1 MRATLFASMLG
12 FFAVNLQAGS
22 GDAPAWNAKGA
33 AAYMDQR
40 AAWWSTWKSAARDH
54 DTFCVSCHT
63 ALPYALARPAM
74 RSLLAE
80 QAPSVNEQKLLEN
93 VRKRVTLWSEVKP
106 LYPGDKST
114 ESRGSEAVL
123 NALILVTYDAASG
136 KMSAETRQALDNM
149 WPLQV
154 KTGDK
159 KGALEWM
166 NFHYE
171 PWESAD
177 SQYWGA
183 TLAAIAV
190 GAAPKEYRAIP
201 EVRDNLKMLVEY
213 LRQTRPE
220 QPLGNRVGLLWAS
233 TKIPGLLQPAERTAI
248 VNEILGKQQ
257 EDGGWSSASLIT
269 ATWKRKDES
278 PQETRSDG
286 YGTGLIAY
294 VLEQAGAKGQLSRAL
309 AWLSKNQD
317 KTGGFWPGWSLNKQ
331 RDPASDAG
339 KFMSDAGTAYA
350 VLALM
355 GAGAGNSGT
364 E

>member
-40 AAWWSTWKSAARDH
+40 AGWWSTWKSAARDH

-63 ALPYALARPAM
+63 ALPYALARPAL
-74 RSLLAE
+74 RSALAE
-80 QAPSVNEQKLLEN
+80 QGPSVNERQLLDN
-93 VRKRVTLWSEVKP
+93 VRKRVKLWAEVKP

-123 NALILVTYDAASG
+123 NALILVTNDASG
-136 KMSAETRQALDNM
+136 KLSDETRQALDNM

-171 PWESAD
+171 PWEADD

-190 GAAPKEYRAIP
+190 GTAPKDYRATP
-201 EVRDNLKMLVEY
+201 EVRDNLKLLVEY
-213 LRQTRPE
+213 LRQAQQG

-257 EDGGWSSASLIT
+257 EDGGWSAASLIS
-269 ATWKRKDES
+269 ATWKRKDAS

-294 VLEQAGAKGQLSRAL
+294 VLEQAGAKAKLSRAL

-317 KTGGFWPGWSLNKQ
+317 KTGGFWPAWSLNKQ
-331 RDPASDAG
+331 RDPASDIG

-350 VLALM
+350 VLALT
-355 GAGAGNSGT
+355 GVAGNPGT